1 MKRQILHLHIP
12 CFQISLERALE
23 PRLRYR
29 PVVVA
34 APPEGGILSCSPEAK
49 KEGIRP
55 GMGVV
60 EAKRL
65 CPKITIIR
73 PDPFKVEK
81 ALQSLSLYAQRYSPI
96 WELSKAGH
104 LYLDLTGSH
113 RLWDPKEAARS
124 LMKEIK
130 EDLGVT
136 GATGIATNKLVSHIA
151 SLVVPAFDILEVG
164 HGEEGRFMAPLDVGL
179 LPALYPKEAD
189 TLRTDLGITRI
200 ELLWQLDFSLLK
212 LLFGAR
218 APIVYDQA
226 RGIDYSPVYPPNQT
240 PKVEERIVLP
250 TEENEDETVRSYLFV
265 LLERCMEK
273 IQGLSLSPKRGG
285 FWIRYADYLYTMR
298 SFWPQGD
305 DIWGIFRGIEGPLK
319 KAFTRKIG
327 IRELGLWFRCVP
339 KGPAKRSIQEF
350 FKGPSPNPTIQLQ
363 KAIRQIRERFGR
375 DAINYGIAL
384 GARA

>member
-23 PRLRYR
+23 PKLRYR

-34 APPEGGILSCSPEAK
+34 VPPEGGILSCSPEAK
-49 KEGIRP
+49 REGIRP
-55 GMGVV
+55 GMGIR

-65 CPKITIIR
+65 CPKITIIK

-81 ALQSLSLYAQRYSPI
+81 ALQRLHLHAQRYSPV

-104 LYLDLTGSH
+104 LYLDLTGTH

-124 LMKEIK
+124 LIKEVK
-130 EDLGVT
+130 EDLGLI

-151 SLVVPAFDILEVG
+151 SLVVPSSDILEVR

-200 ELLWQLDFSLLK
+200 ELLWQLDFSLLR

-218 APIVYDQA
+218 AAIVYDQA
-226 RGIDYSPVYPPNQT
+226 RGIDYSPVYPQNQT
-240 PKVEERIVLP
+240 PKVEERVLLP
-250 TEENEDETVRSYLFV
+250 REENEDETIRSHLFV
-265 LLERCMEK
+265 LLERCIEK

-285 FWIRYADYLYTMR
+285 FWIRYVDHLSTMR

-305 DIWGIFRGIEGPLK
+305 EIWGIFREIEGLLE

-327 IRELGLWFRCVP
+327 VRELGLWFRCVP
-339 KGPAKRSIQEF
+339 KGPTKRSIQEF
-350 FKGPSPNPTIQLQ
+350 LKGPRPNPTIQLQ
-363 KAIRQIRERFGR
+363 KAISQIRERFGR
-375 DAINYGIAL
+375 DAISYGIAL
-384 GARA
+384 GAKA